1 MERKKAKGKWILF
14 STLFLTL
21 ILFVATWGNRLSKK
35 ELYIREVNKAVNGV
49 KENLLG
55 ELNEEMIKSL
65 PREALSVDVA
75 WYSSFITERFG
86 YRRSYKEMLDMII
99 AGAEGMPGFSEPTY
113 ISAIPLIY
121 VRLYNVNGKFY
132 AIADDRNITAY
143 LLDEDRHIIGY
154 IELTYSRFGK
164 VLPTALVRGS
174 GMLESGITKERKDE
188 EYIFLQNGNKTLLLN
203 AKDQAYWPY
212 VGSELK
218 IGKGCYRALNCNN
231 LSVSYNEICKNA
243 LTINWQQRRRQ
254 K

>member
-1 MERKKAKGKWILF
+1 MERKITKGKWILF

-49 KENLLG
+49 KESLLG

-113 ISAIPLIY
+113 ISASPLIY

-174 GMLESGITKERKDE
+174 GMFESGITKENTDE
-188 EYIFLQNGNKTLLLN
+188 EYIFIQNRDNTFLLHTGDKVYN
-203 AKDQAYWPY
+203 PN
-212 VGSELK
+212 VGADVK
-218 IGKGCYRALNCNN
+218 IEAGCYDALYSND
-231 LSVSYNEICKNA
+231 LAVSYNEICENA
-243 LTINWQQRRRQ
+243 VRIKWQSNETP
-254 K
+254 

>member
-1 MERKKAKGKWILF
+1 MKCSRILGLVLL
-14 STLFLTL
+14 SALLL
-21 ILFVATWGNRLSKK
+21 LAVAYVFHSSKK
-35 ELYIREVNKAVNGV
+35 DMYIRNISRSLKDT
-49 KENLLG
+49 KESAFS
-55 ELNEEMIKSL
+55 ELNTEMINNL
-65 PREALSVDVA
+65 PEEALSVDTS
-75 WYSSFITERFG
+75 WYDGLINGRLG

-113 ISAIPLIY
+113 ISASPLIY

-174 GMLESGITKERKDE
+174 GMFESGITKERKDE

-243 LTINWQQRRRQ
+243 LTINWQQKRRQ

>member
-1 MERKKAKGKWILF
+1 MVKCSRILGLVLL
-14 STLFLTL
+14 SALLL
-21 ILFVATWGNRLSKK
+21 LAVAYVFHSSKK
-35 ELYIREVNKAVNGV
+35 DMYIRNISRSLKDT
-49 KENLLG
+49 KESAFS
-55 ELNEEMIKSL
+55 ELNTEMINNL
-65 PREALSVDVA
+65 PEEALSVDTS
-75 WYSSFITERFG
+75 WYDGLINGRLG

-113 ISAIPLIY
+113 ISASPLIY

-174 GMLESGITKERKDE
+174 GMFESGITKERKDE

-243 LTINWQQRRRQ
+243 LTINWQQKRRQ

>member
-1 MERKKAKGKWILF
+1 MKCSRILGLVLL
-14 STLFLTL
+14 SALLL
-21 ILFVATWGNRLSKK
+21 LAVAYVFHSSKK
-35 ELYIREVNKAVNGV
+35 DMYIRNISKSLKDT
-49 KENLLG
+49 KESAFS
-55 ELNEEMIKSL
+55 ELNTEMINNL
-65 PREALSVDVA
+65 PEEALSVDTS
-75 WYSSFITERFG
+75 WYDGLINGRLG

-174 GMLESGITKERKDE
+174 GMFESGITKERKDE

-203 AKDQAYWPY
+203 AKDQAHWPY